1 MARMGRP
8 PRSEVSERV
17 RVSVVL
23 TPQERKMFLELAKGI
38 PLSQFLRET
47 ILKLG
52 SKNAA

>member
-8 PRSEVSERV
+8 PRSEAKERV

-23 TPQERKMFLELAKGI
+23 TPEERKRFLELAKGI

-47 ILKLG
+47 ILMLA
-52 SKNAA
+52 SKKAA